1 MWWPGRVRPGLT
13 LAPICQRA
21 TVRTRS
27 STTMGV
33 LVSVSLPPREVLCPR
48 CESTCVDVVFDTT
61 VAVKFDDNEC
71 LAVTVGSI
79 TNSPATLWE
88 EL

>member
-1 MWWPGRVRPGLT
+1 
-13 LAPICQRA
+13 
-21 TVRTRS
+21 
-27 STTMGV
+27 
-33 LVSVSLPPREVLCPR
+33 
-48 CESTCVDVVFDTT
+48 VDVVFDTT